1 MTLTIN
7 GKESSFEN
15 GAPATITE
23 LLAQLGLE
31 GKPVLV
37 EHNGTALFPR
47 EFATTTLA
55 SGDRVE
61 LIQVAAGG

>member
-7 GKESSFEN
+7 GNDTTFGDN
-15 GAPATITE
+15 APATVTD
-23 LLAQLGLE
+23 LLKHLGLE

-47 EFATTTLA
+47 EFPTTNLTT
-55 SGDRVE
+55 SDRLE